1 MGLIVIFPL
10 LAFVCLMIVLED
22 GFPVIFAQA
31 RLGKDR
37 KIFKIYKIRTM
48 KKNTPQA
55 GTHNV
60 SSNYHLNTGKIIR
73 WLKLDEFPQLINI
86 LKGDINLV
94 GPRPG
99 LPEQNELTKARINR
113 NIFNN
118 KPGITGLAQICGYD
132 MSNPER
138 LSQIDE
144 LYFQN
149 QSFKLDTLILLGT
162 FFKVAR
168 NYLQKELKI

>member
-1 MGLIVIFPL
+1 MFNGCFRGWLPNY
-10 LAFVCLMIVLED
+10 
-22 GFPVIFAQA
+22 FAQA
-31 RLGKDR
+31 RLGKDK

-48 KKNTPQA
+48 KKNAPQT
-55 GTHNV
+55 GTHNL
-60 SSNYHLNTGKIIR
+60 SSSYHLNTGKVIR
-73 WLKLDEFPQLINI
+73 ALKLDEFPQLINI
-86 LKGDINLV
+86 LKGDIDLV

-99 LPEQNELTKARINR
+99 LPEQNELTKARMKR

-149 QSFKLDTLILLGT
+149 QSYKLDSLILLGT

-168 NYLQKELKI
+168 NYIQKELKI

>member
-1 MGLIVIFPL
+1 
-10 LAFVCLMIVLED
+10 
-22 GFPVIFAQA
+22 
-31 RLGKDR
+31 
-37 KIFKIYKIRTM
+37 M
-48 KKNTPQA
+48 K
-55 GTHNV
+55 
-60 SSNYHLNTGKIIR
+60 
-73 WLKLDEFPQLINI
+73 
-86 LKGDINLV
+86 
-94 GPRPG
+94 
-99 LPEQNELTKARINR
+99 R

-149 QSFKLDTLILLGT
+149 QSYKLDSLILLGT

-168 NYLQKELKI
+168 NYIQKELKILLENFLIKKIHQLRI

>member
-1 MGLIVIFPL
+1 MGLIVMFPL

-48 KKNTPQA
+48 KRNTPQA

-60 SSNYHLNTGKIIR
+60 SLNYHLNTGRIIR

-99 LPEQNELTKARINR
+99 LPEQNELTKARMKR
-113 NIFNN
+113 NIFDN

-149 QSFKLDTLILLGT
+149 QSYKLDSLILLGT